1 MATVLTPYS
10 VRDFMSYLYNLGMC
24 KSPIHISDVE
34 SMYTLTSVRVDSWF
48 SATHVAYLEFT
59 PPFSVSSNFCK
70 ILRVELGNSFV
81 PESLNIFKYDA
92 MLISRSLGMIVTVN
106 VPYCLDYMVNDPIAL
121 VRGAV
126 ATENYCKNKDYKA
139 VRSYKQ
145 TINGVEVLYY
155 DH

>member
-1 MATVLTPYS
+1 
-10 VRDFMSYLYNLGMC
+10 MC

-34 SMYTLTSVRVDSWF
+34 SMYTLTSVRVDSWLF
-48 SATHVAYLEFT
+48 ETHVSYLEFK

-70 ILRVELGNSFV
+70 ILRVELGNIFA

-92 MLISRSLGMIVTVN
+92 MLISSSPGTIVTVN
-106 VPYCLDYMVNDPIAL
+106 VPYCLDYMVNNQIAL

-126 ATENYCKNKDYKA
+126 ATENYKNKDYKA

-145 TINGVEVLYY
+145 TINGVEISYY
-155 DH
+155 VH